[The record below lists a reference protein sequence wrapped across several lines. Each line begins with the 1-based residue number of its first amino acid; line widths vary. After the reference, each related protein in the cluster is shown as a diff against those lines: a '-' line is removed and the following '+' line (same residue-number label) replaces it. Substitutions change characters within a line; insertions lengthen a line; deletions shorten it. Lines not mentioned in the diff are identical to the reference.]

1 MSTVT
6 IPKKMTKG
14 EELVVIPLK
23 EYEALLW
30 QKKVR
35 EFMPTSVQKRA
46 LKEARKNRAQ
56 GKYFTIN
63 ELKRKLDSRG

>member
-35 EFMPTSVQKRA
+35 EFVPTTAQKHA

-56 GKYFTIN
+56 GKYLTVN
-63 ELKRKLDSRG
+63 ELKRKLDSTG